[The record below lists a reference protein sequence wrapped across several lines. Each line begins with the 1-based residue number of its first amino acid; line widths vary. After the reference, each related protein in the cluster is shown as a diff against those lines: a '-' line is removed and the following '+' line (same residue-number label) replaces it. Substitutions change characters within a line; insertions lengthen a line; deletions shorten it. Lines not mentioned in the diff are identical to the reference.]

1 MDDYIRRLD
10 FYEDCRYHPMLCTK
24 SDGDDLEGISLLN
37 RTIGRCSRELCGAY
51 KLTAPQ
57 AYRAVFFWT
66 WENFRRF
73 FDGCETDWQSEKYE
87 EEGQRFTLLY
97 DLFVFGYARPEHMT
111 DE

>member
-1 MDDYIRRLD
+1 
-10 FYEDCRYHPMLCTK
+10 
-24 SDGDDLEGISLLN
+24 
-37 RTIGRCSRELCGAY
+37 
-51 KLTAPQ
+51 
-57 AYRAVFFWT
+57 VFFWT